1 MVYLQLFGGLIY
13 LLMGGDLLVR
23 GAVAL
28 ARRARVSPVAI
39 ALSVVAFG
47 TSLPEL
53 VVTLHAVLDGYPGIA
68 VGNVVGSNIANALLV
83 VGAPAILYPLAI
95 TESTTRRNSVVMF
108 GVSVMFV
115 ALCFLGDLG
124 RPAGVVLLVSL
135 VILGGL
141 VVRESARDQRQAD
154 RSLPMEWVLGLPSR
168 TWMIVL
174 FLIAGTI
181 GLPLGAGMLVEAA
194 VQVAEQLRISDAV
207 VGLTIVA
214 LGTSLPE
221 LATCV
226 VAALRRESGV
236 ALGTALGSNVFN
248 IVAIMGLAAVVAPA
262 PIRLSANFL
271 SMDLP
276 VMLGAALLLTIL
288 AWRRRPIGRL
298 AGMVLVLG
306 YCAYLAVLFS
316 SA

>member
-1 MVYLQLFGGLIY
+1 
-13 LLMGGDLLVR
+13 
-23 GAVAL
+23 
-28 ARRARVSPVAI
+28 
-39 ALSVVAFG
+39 
-47 TSLPEL
+47 
-53 VVTLHAVLDGYPGIA
+53 
-68 VGNVVGSNIANALLV
+68 
-83 VGAPAILYPLAI
+83 
-95 TESTTRRNSVVMF
+95 
-108 GVSVMFV
+108 
-115 ALCFLGDLG
+115 
-124 RPAGVVLLVSL
+124 
-135 VILGGL
+135 
-141 VVRESARDQRQAD
+141 
-154 RSLPMEWVLGLPSR
+154 MEWVLGLPSR